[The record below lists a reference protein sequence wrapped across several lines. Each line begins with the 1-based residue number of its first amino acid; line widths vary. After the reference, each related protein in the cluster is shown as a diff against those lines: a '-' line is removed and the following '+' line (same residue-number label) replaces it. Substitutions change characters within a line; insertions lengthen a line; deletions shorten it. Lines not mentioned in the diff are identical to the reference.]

1 MRAIANPL
9 ETTRFRFV
17 GRIWLSAYLWH
28 FPVMLLL
35 GCARSTTSWS
45 NLL

>member
-1 MRAIANPL
+1 L

-17 GRIWLSAYLWH
+17 GKIWLSAFLWH

-35 GCARSTTSWS
+35 GRARPTTSRI